1 MDYLKREL
9 APVNDAAWKSIEED
23 AVATLTANLSGRYAV
38 DFDGPHGYQ
47 LSSVNIARLAV
58 QETEPE
64 DGIRVGVRRVQ
75 PLIEVR
81 AAFRLAMAELDE
93 AARGAED
100 LDTEPV
106 IEAAQ
111 RLAAFEERAL
121 YYGLSAGAI
130 QGLISS
136 ETHAPVA
143 LGEHPPEYPES
154 IARALLKLSEA
165 GVTGPYVLV
174 LESQIYR
181 MLAGDVSAYPPLP
194 RIEKLL
200 GGPVLHSPVL
210 EGGIVLSRRGGDY
223 RLSVGQD
230 FAIGYE
236 AHDAVSV
243 DLYLTETF
251 TFRVLSPEAVVRLT
265 RAAA

>member
-9 APVNDAAWKSIEED
+9 APINDAAWKSIQDD
-23 AVATLTANLSGRYAV
+23 AIATLTAHLSARYAV

-58 QETEPE
+58 QDHELG

-75 PLIEVR
+75 PLLEVR
-81 AAFRLAMAELDE
+81 VGFRLSVAELDE

-100 LDTEPV
+100 VDTEPV
-106 IEAAQ
+106 IDAAR

-130 QGLISS
+130 HGLLSS
-136 ETHAPVA
+136 EAHAPVA
-143 LGEHPPEYPES
+143 LGEHPPAYPES
-154 IARALLKLSEA
+154 VARALMKLSEA
-165 GVTGPYVLV
+165 GVNGPYVLV

-210 EGGIVLSRRGGDY
+210 QGGVVLSRRGGDY

-236 AHDAVSV
+236 AHDARSV

-251 TFRVLSPEAVVRLT
+251 TFRLLSPEAVVRLT
-265 RAAA
+265 RSAA